1 MAMNEL
7 TEFKL
12 PKNAYASFDASSLK
26 DLIRER
32 LNDNSTFTGQNF
44 EGSNLSSLIDIISYS
59 YHVLLFYLNQT
70 SSESMFSES
79 QLYENMNRIVKSL
92 GYNPTGTQS
101 SIASFEATASSI
113 LPSASYT
120 IPRYTYI
127 EAGGSFYSFTSDVSF
142 SKLTDDRELL
152 KDFSD
157 KNLLYQGKYQ
167 EYPIITALGD
177 SFEQVTLIPGDDILI
192 DHFSIDVY
200 VKDAISGVWEK
211 WSRASSLFLETST
224 SRSYEVRFNENKRYE
239 IKFGDNRAGKQ
250 LNAGDQI
257 AIYYLKSD
265 GPAGQIGS
273 GTLNAG
279 IPVLLNTIRFREIF
293 DEVKSENISYTDT
306 PTLQQV
312 SFANNNPSSQYYTGE
327 TVDDIRARAPKA
339 FSSQYRLVTDSDYE
353 THLVQTFSNFVKD
366 ITVVNNTEYINGH
379 LNYLIE
385 TLGHSTSTN
394 KDSRTVLNTVA
405 FSDSCNFNNVYIYAV
420 PRIEKTASTVVRT
433 NYLTVAQKNAIVDE
447 VRKKKMLSTETVIM
461 DPVYVSADF
470 GVYSSTTET
479 LTPDVKDNTILEVV
493 RSIDSTNSIV
503 GIQDSIFNI
512 FQDFFRN
519 TKLGG
524 LLNFSQLVTDILNVE
539 GVSNISTLRTDTGL
553 RLEGLHLVLY
563 NPIYPGEDVSIVS
576 ADVNLPYFKYA
587 YLNDP
592 AKFRQK
598 ISIIK
603 G

>member
-101 SIASFEATASSI
+101 SIASFEATATPV
-113 LPSASYT
+113 LPSGSYT
-120 IPRYTYI
+120 IPRYSYI
-127 EAGGSFYSFTSDVSF
+127 EAGGSFYSFTTDVSF
-142 SKLTDDRELL
+142 SKLTEDRELL

-167 EYPIITALGD
+167 EYPLITALGD

-257 AIYYLKSD
+257 AIFYLKSD
-265 GPAGQIGS
+265 GPAGQIGP

-279 IPVLLNTIRFREIF
+279 IPVLFNTIRFREIF

-306 PTLQQV
+306 PTLQQIA
-312 SFANNNPSSQYYTGE
+312 FANKNPSSQYYTGE
-327 TVDDIRARAPKA
+327 TVDDIRTRAPKA

-366 ITVVNNTEYINGH
+366 VTVVNNTEYINGH

-479 LTPDVKDNTILEVV
+479 LTPEVKDNTILEVV
-493 RSIDSTNSIV
+493 RSTDSTNSIV
-503 GIQDSIFNI
+503 GMQDSIFNV

-539 GVSNISTLRTDTGL
+539 GVSNISTLRTDTDL

-563 NPIYPGEDVSIVS
+563 NPIYPEEDVTIVS
-576 ADVNLPYFKYA
+576 ADHKLPYFKYA

-592 AKFRQK
+592 VKFRQK